1 MTYNKLEYNKVWTAA
16 SQEHTTFKLRR
27 QKNITLGQ
35 QDTLACLDRLQ
46 DTHTCIDSLS

>member
-1 MTYNKLEYNKVWTAA
+1 MTYNKLEYNKVWAAA

-27 QKNITLGQ
+27 QKNIILQ